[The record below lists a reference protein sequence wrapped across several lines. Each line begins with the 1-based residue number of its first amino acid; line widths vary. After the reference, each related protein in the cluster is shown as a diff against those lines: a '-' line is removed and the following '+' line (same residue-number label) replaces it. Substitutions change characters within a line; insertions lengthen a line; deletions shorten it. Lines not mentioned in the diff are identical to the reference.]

1 MDELFCCLREIEDSY
16 SRTIFNFHLIKTNS
30 VCDIYETMKNKI
42 SLETMFG
49 NIVKCDDVKNKI
61 KKLVYCDIHI
71 TKHIINP
78 LLYPVYNVNNT
89 IFNKYSN
96 FFDINAKQNDVSLQT
111 VEIFKRDKSSLI
123 SYVKTTNK
131 KKKVDYGEIKKTV
144 HGSGKNFLHYFSGK
158 KSDEYMSTTIK
169 YNETK
174 PWIKSVSKRMR
185 VDIINNSIIT
195 KGKSSILQTIEI
207 VFLNRTCVKIFKDST
222 MHIILSKEKTE
233 LNCTGL
239 IDKLFSVYK
248 ILFLLLYSITNQKEF
263 NIIHNIANE
272 IITSNNFEDKI
283 HIIKL
288 KKEEYGIKN
297 FKIGMFNLT
306 FIKSI
311 PYTVFPSL
319 LDNGSKIKFFKG
331 KKLNIV
337 AIKSVNDCKKYV
349 YTSNSMLK
357 TMLKRSNILHNLN
370 IESASVDELKSLL
383 S

>member
-1 MDELFCCLREIEDSY
+1 MDELFYFLTTIEDDY
-16 SRTIFNFHLIKTNS
+16 SRTIFNFHLVKS
-30 VCDIYETMKNKI
+30 GDVCNIYDTMKNKI
-42 SLETMFG
+42 SSETMFED
-49 NIVKCDDVKNKI
+49 IVKCDDVRRNI

-71 TKHIINP
+71 TKHIINQS
-78 LLYPVYNVNNT
+78 LYPVYNVGNV
-89 IFNKYSN
+89 FNKYSH
-96 FFDINAKQNDVSLQT
+96 FFDINSSQSDVSLRT
-111 VEIFKRDKSSLI
+111 VEIFERDKSSLI

-144 HGSGKNFLHYFSGK
+144 YGSGKNFLNYFSGK
-158 KSDEYMSTTIK
+158 KSDEYMSTTVR
-169 YNETK
+169 YDNTN

-185 VDIINNSIIT
+185 VDIVNNAIIT

-222 MHIILSKEKTE
+222 MHIILSKERRE
-233 LNCTGL
+233 LGCVGL

-248 ILFLLLYSITNQKEF
+248 ILFLLLYTVTKQKEF
-263 NIIHNIANE
+263 SIIYNTSNE
-272 IITSNNFEDKI
+272 IMTSNSFEDKI
-283 HIIKL
+283 KIIKS
-288 KKEEYGIKN
+288 KKDDYGIKN

-306 FIKSI
+306 FTKPI

-349 YTSNSMLK
+349 RISNHMLK
-357 TMLKRSNILHNLN
+357 TMLDRSNILHNLN
-370 IESASVDELKSLL
+370 IESASVDQLKSLL